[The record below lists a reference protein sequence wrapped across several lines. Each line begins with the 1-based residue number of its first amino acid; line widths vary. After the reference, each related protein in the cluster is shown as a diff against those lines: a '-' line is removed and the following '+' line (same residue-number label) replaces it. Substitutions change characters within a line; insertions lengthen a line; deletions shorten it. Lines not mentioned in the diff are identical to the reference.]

1 VTYPIGTRELV
12 STADWR
18 ASGRPATLLEFREGE
33 TPVLNIGW
41 PVDLSWY
48 KLLTDWGSLIGGSFA
63 LIAGAAL
70 YIIGRVQANA
80 ITKQTDTLKQQVKD
94 AEDTAERQL
103 RAYVGVTS
111 GSVTL
116 ELANH
121 SPRLRAMLK
130 MENAGQ
136 TPAYKLRGLGGIKTG
151 VMFED
156 LWLNQTTP
164 FAQNSMLLPNAEFA
178 YRLFLTD
185 FAAPS
190 KGFYHTFVFGRIEYV
205 DAFGKQRWTDFRFT
219 VGGDL
224 SAGPAQLHPCENGND
239 AN

>member
-1 VTYPIGTRELV
+1 MGL
-12 STADWR
+12 
-18 ASGRPATLLEFREGE
+18 
-33 TPVLNIGW
+33 
-41 PVDLSWY
+41 PVDLTWY

-80 ITKQTDTLKQQVKD
+80 IAKQTDALKQQVKG

-111 GSVTL
+111 GNVTL
-116 ELANH
+116 ELADH

-130 MENAGQ
+130 MQNAGQ
-136 TPAYKLRGLGGIKTG
+136 TPAYKLGGLGGIKTG
-151 VMFED
+151 VVFED
-156 LWLNQTTP
+156 AWLQQTTP
-164 FAQNSMLLPNAEFA
+164 FAQNSMLIPNAEFA
-178 YRLFLTD
+178 YRLFLTE
-185 FAAPS
+185 FTAPTD
-190 KGFYHTFVFGRIEYV
+190 GFDHTFVFGRIEYV
-205 DAFGKQRWTDFRFT
+205 DAFGKPRWTDFRFT

-224 SAGPAQLHPCENGND
+224 MAGPAQLHRCENGND